1 MVEQRYDKQDN
12 YSAMCV
18 LYSIFKALGCPNG
31 CGDGLRGSY
40 GDHLR
45 LKGHKCLQRLQQINS
60 VMFRVYMKETVE
72 KCPIQETVD
81 FLHALLGFCTDPTLI
96 TQQAQGQGEMEN

>member
-1 MVEQRYDKQDN
+1 MFILLQKVLVLIN
-12 YSAMCV
+12 YIFPHTFN
-18 LYSIFKALGCPNG
+18 SIFKALGCPNG
-31 CGDGLRGSY
+31 CGDGLKGSY

-60 VMFRVYMKETVE
+60 VMFRVYLKETVE

-81 FLHALLGFCTDPTLI
+81 FLHSLLGFCTDPTLI
-96 TQQAQGQGEMEN
+96 AQQTQGQG